1 MKKLLVILGFVL
13 LGSGAYAQQRGGGDP
28 NATPETRAEMQT
40 KRMTESLGLS
50 DEQQKKVY
58 TLQLARFQK
67 MQELREAQN
76 REGIQV
82 GQEQY
87 RSALAALL
95 TPEQAKKNEELEAE
109 MRANQGR
116 RNN

>member
-1 MKKLLVILGFVL
+1 MKKLLVILGFML
-13 LGSGAYAQQRGGGDP
+13 LGSGAYAQQRGGDP

-76 REGIQV
+76 REGMQV
-82 GQEQY
+82 VQEQY
-87 RSALAALL
+87 RTALAALL

-109 MRANQGR
+109 MRANRGR